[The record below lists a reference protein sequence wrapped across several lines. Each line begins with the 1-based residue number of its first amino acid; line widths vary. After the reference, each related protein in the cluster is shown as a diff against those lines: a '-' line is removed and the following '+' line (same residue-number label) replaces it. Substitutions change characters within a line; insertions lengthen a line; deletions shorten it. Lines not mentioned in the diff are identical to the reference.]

1 MRKVSYS
8 APRCKVWAF
17 FFTFTTN
24 QNMNIFAIFRT
35 KKGTDQAQF
44 AGQVSE
50 LVKQKAT
57 AVAKKV
63 TGEKAK
69 SMTCCDGDVATVST
83 ENYRVDFAPK
93 EVLRGFS
100 KPEIDL

>member
-1 MRKVSYS
+1 
-8 APRCKVWAF
+8 
-17 FFTFTTN
+17 
-24 QNMNIFAIFRT
+24 MNIFAIFKT
-35 KKGTDQAQF
+35 NKGTDKAQF

-50 LVKQKAT
+50 LDKQKAT

-63 TGEKAK
+63 TGEPAK
-69 SMTCCDGDVATVST
+69 SMTCCDGEVATVST

-93 EVLRGFS
+93 DVLRGFK

>member
-1 MRKVSYS
+1 MS
-8 APRCKVWAF
+8 
-17 FFTFTTN
+17 T
-24 QNMNIFAIFRT
+24 FAIFRT

-50 LVKQKAT
+50 LDKQKAT
-57 AVAKKV
+57 AVASKV

-69 SMTCCDGDVATVST
+69 SMTCCDGDVASVST

-100 KPEIDL
+100 KPEIEL